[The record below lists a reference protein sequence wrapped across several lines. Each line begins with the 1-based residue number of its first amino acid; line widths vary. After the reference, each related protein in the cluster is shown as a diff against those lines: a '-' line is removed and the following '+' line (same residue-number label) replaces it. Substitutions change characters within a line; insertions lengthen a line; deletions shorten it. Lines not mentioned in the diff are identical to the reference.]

1 MLHAFGDVIVRRN
14 AATSPLR
21 AVFFQPPPEGV
32 DVGRASACGRS
43 LVTGRAPFAVTCT
56 CAPQGPGIDKRF
68 NGYQTAVAVSLNPP
82 PQQPAIGC
90 SSLCRL
96 IFPLLP
102 LENPPLLALDLFLR
116 RPSESQKKGPHTK
129 KVPFIRPLCKREIS
143 IGR

>member
-14 AATSPLR
+14 AAIRPPPPPGR
-21 AVFFQPPPEGV
+21 FFQPPPKGV

-43 LVTGRAPFAVTCT
+43 LVTGRAPFALTCT
-56 CAPQGPGIDKRF
+56 CALQGPGIDKRF

-90 SSLCRL
+90 SSLRRL

-102 LENPPLLALDLFLR
+102 L
-116 RPSESQKKGPHTK
+116 
-129 KVPFIRPLCKREIS
+129 
-143 IGR
+143 